1 MARLLLILSLLT
13 GMALGAPLC
22 LADETTTPPAQKS
35 EALPP
40 LVVMRTAA
48 DHVADGDSALKAG
61 KLPLAIQ
68 SYRAALALSPAL
80 PDVRL
85 RLAQALERKGRKAES
100 ILELE
105 RLNREHPT
113 PAITLALVQS
123 RLEAGALVD
132 AAVLARKALQAQPGD
147 EKLSLMQGDI
157 LLRLKDPAGALAV
170 LAKCPPSPRATLL
183 RARAHEA
190 LGQWG
195 EAYALYKLLAAETSD
210 KDLVKAAQRMRAHAL
225 KLAKLLVFPPE
236 GWEALS
242 DASTLRQQLSG
253 LQVIVERS
261 SSASV
266 KEAATTAIEARLPKG
281 LRQTLAPDVRA
292 ALAAKLAEHK
302 SGAPGHHQE
311 VSLEDLNKTALNEP
325 PLGVTVELLGTSALA
340 CSRTNPA
347 AQAMTLP
354 PPVCALA
361 VPGEGLVF
369 VQIDGEPSTA
379 RERLAPLSA
388 IKIIRE

>member
-1 MARLLLILSLLT
+1 MKPSLIHALFALAFFT
-13 GMALGAPLC
+13 GPLG
-22 LADETTTPPAQKS
+22 LAAETTSPPAQKR
-35 EALPP
+35 EAPPP
-40 LVVMRTAA
+40 LVVTRTAA

-85 RLAQALERKGRKAES
+85 RLAQVLEREGRKAES
-100 ILELE
+100 LLELE
-105 RLNREHPT
+105 RLNREHPA

-123 RLEAGALVD
+123 RLETGALVD

-157 LLRLKDPAGALAV
+157 LLRLKDPTGALAV

-195 EAYALYKLLAAETSD
+195 EAYALYKLLATSD

-242 DASTLRQQLSG
+242 DASALRQQPSG

-266 KEAATTAIEARLPKG
+266 KEAARTAVEARLPKG